1 MDKQPKQ
8 STVDLV
14 FGDLALL
21 TSSPWRLTDIA
32 SWHEHI
38 PFAFWLMRQL
48 KPSCFVELGVHKG
61 DSYSAICQA
70 VKDAGLQTRCFGID
84 TWQGEEH
91 AGRYDDSIWQEYS
104 AYHRQHFAGFSNLI
118 RSTFDEAL
126 QYFPD
131 GDIELIHIDGRHYYD
146 DVKHDFESWL
156 PKLSPRAAV
165 LFHDINVRER
175 EFGVWKYWEELRKQ
189 YPARTFSFL
198 HGHGLG
204 LLFPG
209 AQPPALASRLGELD
223 EPDIQYVRAAFAALG
238 KSVSRQ
244 AEINRL
250 NRLTPMLEQRAFEAQ
265 SHSRA
270 LDERLER
277 AASGIEALEKRCEA
291 FEQRAIEAESRPR
304 ALEERLEH
312 AASDIEVLARRCE
325 ASEARAAHAT
335 SEAASN
341 AAKSHELL
349 SMQRR
354 LLDENAKETA
364 KLRSDLLQTQALLD
378 SARQSRWWRRTGVVR
393 DLATSLKAD
402 RTMLA
407 DADSHAHNPEPDTRD
422 HAFEASLQ
430 DLRNSPLFDSE
441 YYLSANADVKSAGVD
456 PADHYLRYGWQ
467 ENRDPSPGFS
477 TSHYLEANPD
487 VADAGVN
494 PLIHYLRYGQHENR
508 PLKLED
514 VEVIKPASQAA
525 EMVHQEA
532 RIAAEVADIRHSGLF
547 DDAFYRSMYPDI
559 NLGTDDPIRHYCERG
574 WREGRNPSDDFDTA
588 FYLRTY
594 DDIARHGINPFW
606 HYVTAGAFELRHVL
620 PDQNVRL
627 EEDAW
632 FGSIN
637 SSVDLIALYGSTDWP
652 ALRKG
657 RTVAIGHPQPAL
669 PLETIGFYDPLDP
682 ETLRAQADMAKR
694 HGIHGFCFDLE
705 PGHSASPLAT
715 LLAHHEIDLRFCLR
729 IKLGQGKLSDPQLA
743 QLMQACADN
752 RFISPASRPLIIVT
766 LRSSDPE
773 ATSDLHGLRQHFAA
787 HGMMNPFLIGCP
799 ESLESAEPLAL
810 VGELCDAFL
819 DLPVSPIPG
828 ETGPF
833 SPLDKAGT
841 AIVPYRVIASHGV
854 SRAATTHI
862 GGVPLYQAITLG
874 RDETTSA
881 TRQPLIYTRFHL
893 RDYRRWLDAA
903 LGASQHAHP
912 LGRRLVFLN
921 SWNDWEKGSY
931 LEPDRR
937 SGFGRLNETSRALVG
952 LPQGE
957 ILPKVSVVVPNYN
970 HSAFL
975 KRRLDSIYG
984 QTYKNI
990 EVILLDDCS
999 TDDSRSILD
1008 DYARAHP
1015 EITRKIFNDR
1025 NSGGAFRQWA
1035 RGIKAASGDLVWI
1048 AESDDYCDDGFLE
1061 VLVRCF
1067 KDEAVMLAYSQCL
1080 FVSKDG
1086 TTLPNE
1092 FKHHVSDLD
1101 CASKWERSYV
1111 ETAHQ
1116 EVRQALGI
1124 KNTIPNASGAIF
1136 RRPIDM
1142 ALLDDESWLSM
1153 VVAGDWVFY
1162 LHVIRGGKVAYTTDA
1177 TNFFRR
1183 YEGSAAEV
1191 TYTKATFYR
1200 EVGLASRAVA
1210 SLYDVPIGVL
1220 EKCRA
1225 SFQALYEHRL
1235 GRNDA
1240 EFSAWYNF
1248 EDVLKARANRLPNVM
1263 VCTMGFFPG
1272 GAEILPIRMANEFK
1286 RQGLCVLLF
1295 NAGLN
1300 PREDGVRRMLR
1311 NDVPLVE
1318 TSDPARMKAIIAEF
1332 GIEALNTH
1340 QWHIQKFPL
1349 QLPEVFSDLKAHVA
1363 TLHGMIEHGD
1373 AFSVTHEQL
1382 VAADRGVTTWV
1393 YTADKNIV
1401 PFKTLDL
1408 YDASSPRFVKLPN
1421 GMQAPVVTP
1430 RSRAELELPEDAF
1443 VLCCVSRAIPEK
1455 GWAELIQSVNRAREL
1470 SSRDI
1475 RVILVGNGPVY
1486 DEYSRDGVPDFV
1498 HLAGFSEDSVGF
1510 YAAAD
1515 MGVMLTRFKSESFP
1529 LTILDCLF
1537 AGKPYIA
1544 TDVGEIRN
1552 MLTTA
1557 DQIAGDLIELAD
1569 WEVPIDAAAKVIA
1582 RFATDRQAYDQALAL
1597 VKGTSDRYRVDV
1609 VASRYIDLF
1618 TKDCHSP
1625 RQGAS

>member
-1 MDKQPKQ
+1 MEKQPEQ
-8 STVDLV
+8 HTVDLV
-14 FGDLALL
+14 FGDLSLL
-21 TSSPWRLTDIA
+21 TTSPWRLTDIA

-61 DSYSAICQA
+61 DSYSAICQT

-84 TWQGEEH
+84 TWQGEVH

-104 AYHRQHFAGFSNLI
+104 TYHRQHFAGFSNLI

-131 GDIELIHIDGRHYYD
+131 GDVDLIHIDGRHFYQ

-175 EFGVWKYWEELRKQ
+175 EFGVWKYWDELRIQ
-189 YPARTFSFL
+189 YPGRTFSFV

-209 AQPPALASRLGELD
+209 EQPPALATYLGELGESD
-223 EPDIQYVRAAFAALG
+223 TQYVRAAFAAMG

-244 AEINRL
+244 AEVNRL
-250 NRLTPMLEQRAFEAQ
+250 SRLLLTT
-265 SHSRA
+265 
-270 LDERLER
+270 
-277 AASGIEALEKRCEA
+277 
-291 FEQRAIEAESRPR
+291 EQRAIEAESRSSALVGQLEDTAEKIK
-304 ALEERLEH
+304 ALERDFAAATESDLRSAQQVKSESTRIGELLGEHQRLIKENFQ
-312 AASDIEVLARRCE
+312 LK
-325 ASEARAAHAT
+325 SESTR
-335 SEAASN
+335 N
-341 AAKSHELL
+341 GELL
-349 SMQRR
+349 SEQER
-354 LLDENAKETA
+354 LIEENFR
-364 KLRSDLLQTQALLD
+364 LRAECLQLKGQID
-378 SARQSRWWRRTGVVR
+378 SVLQSRSWRALGPLRGIATGLKPNRSSLTQPGATVHTAETETR
-393 DLATSLKAD
+393 DLAFESSLV
-402 RTMLA
+402 
-407 DADSHAHNPEPDTRD
+407 
-422 HAFEASLQ
+422 
-430 DLRNSPLFDSE
+430 DLRNSPLFDRD
-441 YYLSANADVKSAGVD
+441 YYLSANADVQSAGVD
-456 PADHYLRYGWQ
+456 PAEHYLMYGWH
-467 ENRDPSPGFS
+467 ENRDPSASFS

-487 VADAGVN
+487 VASAQVN
-494 PLIHYLRYGQHENR
+494 PLIHYIRYGQLEGR
-508 PLKLED
+508 PLK
-514 VEVIKPASQAA
+514 VEVITDERRHLAIPDRRLQLEA
-525 EMVHQEA
+525 EA
-532 RIAAEVADIRHSGLF
+532 TDIRNSGLF
-547 DDAFYRSMYPDI
+547 DEDFYRSMYPDI
-559 NLGTDDPIRHYCERG
+559 NPAPVDPILHYCEQG

-588 FYLRTY
+588 FYLGTY
-594 DDIARHGINPFW
+594 DDIAWTGTNPFW
-606 HYVTAGAFELRHVL
+606 HYVKAGAFELRHAL
-620 PDQNVRL
+620 PDQTSRL
-627 EEDAW
+627 EDDAW
-632 FGSIN
+632 FGSIETT
-637 SSVDLIALYGSTDWP
+637 VDLIAMYGSVDWP

-669 PLETIGFYDPLDP
+669 PLEAIGFYDPVA
-682 ETLRAQADMAKR
+682 ENTLRVQAQMARR

-705 PGHSASPLAT
+705 ANHLASPLAT
-715 LLAHHEIDLRFCLR
+715 LLAAPEIALPFCIRISSSQGDLTD
-729 IKLGQGKLSDPQLA
+729 SELA
-743 QLMQACADN
+743 TLMQACSDN
-752 RFISPASRPLIIVT
+752 RFICTGSRPLIIVALGGSNSPT
-766 LRSSDPE
+766 TTDLRR
-773 ATSDLHGLRQHFAA
+773 LRQHFAA
-787 HGMMNPFLIGCP
+787 RGMMNPFLIGCP
-799 ESLESAEPLAL
+799 ENLEAVESMAGAD
-810 VGELCDAFL
+810 ELLDAFL
-819 DLPVSPIPG
+819 DLPPLPIPG

-833 SPLDKAGT
+833 RPLEKAGV
-841 AIVPYRVIASHGV
+841 AIIPYRVIASHGV

-874 RDETTSA
+874 RDDTANAASD
-881 TRQPLIYTRFHL
+881 PLIYTRFHL

-903 LGASQHAHP
+903 INASQQAHP
-912 LGRRLVFLN
+912 AGQRMVFLN
-921 SWNDWEKGSY
+921 SWNDWKNGSY

-970 HSAFL
+970 HAPFL

-999 TDDSRSILD
+999 KDTSRSILD
-1008 DYARAHP
+1008 EYASAHP
-1015 EITRKIFNDR
+1015 EITRKIYNEQ

-1048 AESDDYCDDGFLE
+1048 AESDDFCDDRFLE
-1061 VLVRCF
+1061 VLVKCF
-1067 KDEAVMLAYSQCL
+1067 KDESVMLAYSQCV

-1092 FKHHVSDLD
+1092 FKHHVADLA
-1101 CASKWERSYV
+1101 CASKWEHSFV
-1111 ETAHQ
+1111 ETAHN

-1162 LHVIRGGKVAYTTDA
+1162 LHAIRGGKLAYTTET

-1191 TYTKATFYR
+1191 TYTKESFYR
-1200 EVGLASRAVA
+1200 EVGIASRTVA
-1210 SLYDVPIGVL
+1210 SLYKVPVSVL
-1220 EKCRA
+1220 EQCRT
-1225 SFQALYEHRL
+1225 SFKALYEHRL
-1235 GRNDA
+1235 GQNDS

-1248 EDVLKARANRLPNVM
+1248 EAVLKARAQRLPNVM

-1272 GAEILPIRMANEFK
+1272 GAEILPIRMVNELK
-1286 RQGLCVLLF
+1286 RQGLGVLLF

-1318 TSDPARMKAIIAEF
+1318 TSDPATMKSIMAEF

-1340 QWHIQKFPL
+1340 QWHIQKYPL
-1349 QLPEVFSDLKAHVA
+1349 QMPDVFSDLNAHVA
-1363 TLHGMIEHGD
+1363 SLHGMIEHGD
-1373 AFSVTHEQL
+1373 AFGVTREQL
-1382 VAADRGVTTWV
+1382 VAADHGVTTWV

-1401 PFKTLDL
+1401 PFIVLGL
-1408 YDASSPRFVKLPN
+1408 HDASSQRFVKLPN
-1421 GMQAPVVTP
+1421 GMQPPVVVP
-1430 RSRAELELPEDAF
+1430 RSRAELGITEDSF
-1443 VLCCVSRAIPEK
+1443 VLCCVSRAIPDK
-1455 GWAELIQSVNRAREL
+1455 GWAELIQSVDRARQL
-1470 SSRDI
+1470 TARDI
-1475 RVILVGNGPVY
+1475 RIILVGNGPVY

-1552 MLTTA
+1552 MLTT
-1557 DQIAGDLIELAD
+1557 DEQIAGGLIELAE
-1569 WEVPIDAAAKVIA
+1569 WEVPIEAAAQLIA
-1582 RFATDRQAYDQALAL
+1582 RFATDSQAYSHAMAQ
-1597 VKGTSDRYRVDV
+1597 VKRVSDRYRIDV
-1609 VASRYIDLF
+1609 VAAQYIDLF
-1618 TKDCHSP
+1618 KKDCSIP
-1625 RQGAS
+1625 RQAAS